1 MTGPDGR
8 SKGAAMVIYDKWA
21 EVELAV
27 ESENGT
33 MNLGGGKPLVVR
45 IADPPKRDG
54 PLVGIAPK
62 KLFVGQVLWRGYR
75 Q

>member
-1 MTGPDGR
+1 
-8 SKGAAMVIYDKWA
+8 MVIYDKWA